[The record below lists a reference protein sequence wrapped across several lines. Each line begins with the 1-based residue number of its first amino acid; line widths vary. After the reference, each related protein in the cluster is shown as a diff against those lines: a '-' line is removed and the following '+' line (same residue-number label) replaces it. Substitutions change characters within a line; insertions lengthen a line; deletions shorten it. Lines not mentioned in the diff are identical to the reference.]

1 MNKVITHGSQS
12 GYKVYKWCVFDV
24 LEKCPEWRVC
34 DDCGRWDDCQ
44 GKARHPNGFYRIE
57 NPISEKPEVSRETRG
72 SEMLCLMPS
81 QEGLIYR
88 EFDLSIHVV

>member
-1 MNKVITHGSQS
+1 MNKVITDAAQS
-12 GYKVYKWCVFDV
+12 GYRIFKWCVLDV
-24 LEKCPEWRVC
+24 LERCEDR
-34 DDCGRWDDCQ
+34 DCKPCELWEDCQ
-44 GKARHPNGFYRIE
+44 GRARDADGFYPVE
-57 NPISEKPEVSRETRG
+57 DAISAKRKVSRETWE